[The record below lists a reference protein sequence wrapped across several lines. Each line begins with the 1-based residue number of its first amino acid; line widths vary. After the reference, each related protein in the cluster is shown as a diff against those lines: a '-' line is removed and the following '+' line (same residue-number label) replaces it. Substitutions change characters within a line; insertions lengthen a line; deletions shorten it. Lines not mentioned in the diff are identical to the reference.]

1 MKSRRVLVVR
11 IDSAYRLAASAAT
24 RGWMCFRC
32 FGRGGVPYVRGSI
45 DKWIVDLSR
54 FDRPLVNLLEQTG
67 MRTANRFPDPWLAP
81 LPIRCDRQSPCRSG
95 EFDRDKLR
103 RLEHP

>member
-45 DKWIVDLSR
+45 DKWIVDLKS
-54 FDRPLVNLLEQTG
+54 LTG
-67 MRTANRFPDPWLAP
+67 RSSIFWNRQGCEPRTAFQIHGSRRYPFAAIDNRLVDLA
-81 LPIRCDRQSPCRSG
+81 SST
-95 EFDRDKLR
+95 ETSSR